1 MDVTDSPSQ
10 GWWEG
15 SVLVWGGA
23 LIHLPP
29 TPAPFPRSTHT
40 TDEEANLFSFHL
52 SVPFPLQAFEVWEGL

>member
-1 MDVTDSPSQ
+1 MVGGLSA
-10 GWWEG
+10 GM
-15 SVLVWGGA
+15 GGA